1 MFLRTIITTLFF
13 ASLASA
19 QNPDWDAP
27 FPPHRIADNLY
38 YVGSKGLSSYLI
50 TTSKGHILINSSF
63 DRTVPIIKANVE
75 KLGFKFSDIK
85 ILLTSH
91 AHDDHVAGNF
101 LVKELTGAK
110 IYVMR
115 GDQDVVSSGGVG
127 VYLYKSKWKP
137 VKVDRVLEDGEE
149 IQLGEATLKAR
160 LTPGHTLGCT
170 TWTMEASDKG
180 RKLAVVIIGS
190 PNVNPGYK
198 LVNNKEYPAIA
209 SDYERAFMV
218 WKSLP
223 CDIFLGAHGEY
234 YGMQEK
240 FKLLGKSEVNPFI
253 DPKGYKEYI
262 RDREQN
268 FERIRAEQ
276 TSAR

>member
-19 QNPDWDAP
+19 QNSDWDEP

-63 DRTVPIIKANVE
+63 DRTVPIIKASVE

-91 AHDDHVAGNF
+91 AHDDHVAGNA

-115 GDQDVVSSGGVG
+115 GDQDVVSSGGNG
-127 VYLYKSKWKP
+127 MHLYKSKWKP

-149 IQLGEATLKAR
+149 VQLGEATLKAR
-160 LTPGHTLGCT
+160 LTPGHTRGCT
-170 TWTMEASDKG
+170 TWTMEATDKG

-190 PNVNPGYK
+190 PNVNPGYQ
-198 LVNNKEYPAIA
+198 LVKNKDYPGIA

-223 CDIFLGAHGEY
+223 CDIYLGAHGNY
-234 YGMQEK
+234 YGMEEK
-240 FKLLGKSEVNPFI
+240 YKLLGKSDVNPFI
-253 DPKGYKEYI
+253 DPKGYKDYI

-268 FERIRAEQ
+268 FERIRTEQ
-276 TSAR
+276 ASPR